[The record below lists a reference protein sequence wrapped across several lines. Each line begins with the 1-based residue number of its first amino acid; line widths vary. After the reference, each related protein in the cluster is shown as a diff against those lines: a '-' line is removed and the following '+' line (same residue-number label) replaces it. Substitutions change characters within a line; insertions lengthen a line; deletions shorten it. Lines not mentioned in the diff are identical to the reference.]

1 MAAGYGFVLAAA
13 AVVTTVLF
21 VVLADTSRGWKTAV
35 VAACLGTFLFP
46 RWVPAVSILM
56 GPAQAVLSVLI
67 LLYLRFQSSAESPRR
82 RSGGW
87 R

>member
-1 MAAGYGFVLAAA
+1 MAAGYGFVLAVA

-21 VVLADTSRGWKTAV
+21 VVVADTLRGWKTAV
-35 VAACLGTFLFP
+35 VAACIGTFLLP

-56 GPAQAVLSVLI
+56 GPAQAVLSALI
-67 LLYLRFQSSAESPRR
+67 ILYLRFQSSAESLRR
-82 RSGGW
+82 RAGRW